1 MSNEL
6 IERLRDIAD
15 MTNWEAMIHEAADLI
30 EQLQREL
37 RIKDCTI
44 GQMSQDAQN
53 LKAYYEQVYQD
64 GSNRIAEQ
72 QARIAQLEE
81 ALAISKQLAYDLE
94 AISGIELKPEYKEAI
109 NKINEVLK

>member
-1 MSNEL
+1 MGTRHWPEDADDEV
-6 IERLRDIAD
+6 ERLECVISK
-15 MTNWEAMIHEAADLI
+15 
-30 EQLQREL
+30 L
-37 RIKDCTI
+37 RTTI
-44 GQMSQDAQN
+44 T
-53 LKAYYEQVYQD
+53 
-64 GSNRIAEQ
+64 EQ